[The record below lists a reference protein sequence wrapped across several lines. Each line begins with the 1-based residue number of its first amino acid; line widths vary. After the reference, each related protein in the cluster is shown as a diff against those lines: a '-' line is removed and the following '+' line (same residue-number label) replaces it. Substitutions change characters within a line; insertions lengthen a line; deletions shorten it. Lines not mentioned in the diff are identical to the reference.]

1 MSENMG
7 SGEVERKIY
16 LLDDENCDPCAKLKK
31 DLVTEIAAGKVEVLQ
46 VTSDQALELLEQAGA
61 PEKVEFPSALVKDE
75 KGVRFCQI
83 YHSQDI
89 TLSKCGDD
97 IIAIREPPEEQ
108 PASRQPEPQTPPPNG

>member
-1 MSENMG
+1 MSENTG

-16 LLDDENCDPCAKLKK
+16 LLDDENCDPCAKLKEALK
-31 DLVTEIAAGKVEVLQ
+31 KEIESGKVEVLQ

-89 TLSKCGDD
+89 TLSKCGDE
-97 IIAIREPPEEQ
+97 IIAIREPPDQ
-108 PASRQPEPQTPPPNG
+108 QPPPPSP

>member
-1 MSENMG
+1 MSER
-7 SGEVERKIY
+7 EIY
-16 LLDDENCDPCAKLKK
+16 ILDEDECTPCAEIKK
-31 DLVTEIAAGKVEVLQ
+31 ALQKEIAEGKVQVLDI
-46 VTSDQALELLEQAGA
+46 TSDQALELLEQAGA

-89 TLSKCGDD
+89 TLSKCGDE

-108 PASRQPEPQTPPPNG
+108 PASRQPEPQTPPPND